1 MLVRRS
7 IPVKLALAV
16 GIPVVASL
24 LFALLALRTL
34 EQVRIG
40 GTQYDEVAES
50 NDLRADILP
59 PPYYIVESYLTAQLM
74 AETTDDATYQDL
86 RLQMA
91 QHEQDY
97 LSAHERWIN
106 DVDVDDPNQ
115 ADIAQLL
122 NDDAYKTATDFYAK
136 VKSDFYPAVELD
148 VRGETTEGAHQVLE
162 EVLLPLYLQHRASV
176 VEAVPLVEKQT
187 STLERDATRSAQRGY
202 SVLLLA
208 LVALTL
214 IALVLAAFVVRAI
227 VRPINRLT
235 RAADEVARTL
245 EQADLEEEAPPLP
258 PIELDASRELN
269 LAADSFNTLIDTTTD
284 LLDRHARTRRNLG
297 EIFQNLGR
305 RNHGLLTRSLQVI
318 TELEQSETDS
328 ETLDRLFRLDHLATR
343 MRRNAENLLVLAGSQ
358 SARPVE
364 RQSTM
369 HDIIRSALS
378 EIEAY
383 TRVDRPELE
392 PVAVKA
398 GAVADVTHLLAEL
411 MENAT
416 NFSPP
421 DTRVRVLGDFVDD
434 GYAVT
439 VIDEG
444 LGMRDDA
451 IAEANQRIQRL
462 ASLDLTPTRTLGLY
476 VVGRLANRHGIRVR
490 LLEGTLRGTVAK
502 VVLPMSLLAEADP
515 TPAELELQRARYE
528 RVLESAI
535 PGASGRTRRGT
546 PMAGPVPA
554 GSAVVTP
561 ASPASPPVPAGP
573 VVNPAA
579 PAPSAIP
586 VAGID
591 DRFEEGPAGGFVH
604 RGPLRPA
611 SEADEPFDGPP
622 ARTVNRPPS
631 VVAPPTRPSPPPFSR
646 PPTGSPSIVPPP
658 SSPAQQP
665 GPAQPAAGS
674 PVPPVP
680 GMAAPSGPAG
690 TPSAGAP
697 PTGDRRGERPP
708 VSAPPPIPPSSLLS
722 GGGSPAPQV
731 PFTPPTLET
740 PAVTGNG
747 AGNGAGNS
755 NSNGAGNGAGPGNGY
770 AGPGSLAGNG
780 YNGAGSFAATDPGP
794 PAGNGNGQG
803 FDGAYGHGQPGN
815 GNGAAGY
822 DGNGNGAAGYDGNG
836 NGAASYDGNG
846 NGAASY
852 DGSGNGDGASAPGQ
866 PGEET
871 RRGMR
876 RRVRGAQMPET
887 SLAAGL
893 GPSPDEPDDGPRGE
907 QLDRQRDSLRA
918 FQHGVDQG
926 ARDGRRV
933 DDEGDQ
939 Q

>member
-40 GTQYDEVAES
+40 GAQYDELAES
-50 NDLRADILP
+50 TDLRADILP

-74 AETTDDATYQDL
+74 AETPDDAAYQDL
-86 RLQMA
+86 RQQMI

-97 LSAHERWIN
+97 LAAHERWVGELDLN
-106 DVDVDDPNQ
+106 DPEQ
-115 ADIAQLL
+115 AEIARLL
-122 NDDAYKTATDFYAK
+122 NDEAFKSATDFYAK
-136 VKSDFYPAVELD
+136 VKSDFYPAVESD
-148 VRGETTEGAHQVLE
+148 VRGSSTEAGHEVLE
-162 EVLLPLYLQHRASV
+162 EVLLPIYVQHRASV
-176 VEAVPLVEKQT
+176 VDAVPLVERQT
-187 STLERDATRSAQRGY
+187 ATLERGATRSAQQGY
-202 SVLLLA
+202 SLLLLA

-245 EQADLEEEAPPLP
+245 EGADLEQEAPPLP

-318 TELEQSETDS
+318 TELEQTETDS

-476 VVGRLANRHGIRVR
+476 VVGRLAHRHGIRVR

-515 TPAELELQRARYE
+515 SPAELELQRARYE

-546 PMAGPVPA
+546 PMPGPVQT
-554 GSAVVTP
+554 GGAVVV
-561 ASPASPPVPAGP
+561 SPP
-573 VVNPAA
+573 A
-579 PAPSAIP
+579 PTAVP

-591 DRFEEGPAGGFVH
+591 DRFDDGPAGGFAH
-604 RGPLRPA
+604 RGPLRPVV
-611 SEADEPFDGPP
+611 DDGELIDGSP
-622 ARTVNRPPS
+622 ARAVNRPPS

-646 PPTGSPSIVPPP
+646 PPTAAPSVLPP
-658 SSPAQQP
+658 SPTPQP
-665 GPAQPAAGS
+665 PAGS
-674 PVPPVP
+674 PVPSVP
-680 GMAAPSGPAG
+680 GPVEPPGPTAVPPAAAWPPAG
-690 TPSAGAP
+690 E
-697 PTGDRRGERPP
+697 RRPERPP
-708 VSAPPPIPPSSLLS
+708 ASAPAPIPPSSLLA
-722 GGGSPAPQV
+722 GTGSEPRLPHPVAPDAPA
-731 PFTPPTLET
+731 TN
-740 PAVTGNG
+740 GNG
-747 AGNGAGNS
+747 IGYAEAESPGT
-755 NSNGAGNGAGPGNGY
+755 SNGAAPNGAAPNGAAPNGINGTFGLAGGPDSY
-770 AGPGSLAGNG
+770 AGNG
-780 YNGAGSFAATDPGP
+780 YDGVHGNGQ
-794 PAGNGNGQG
+794 AGNGQ
-803 FDGAYGHGQPGN
+803 
-815 GNGAAGY
+815 AGT
-822 DGNGNGAAGYDGNG
+822 N
-836 NGAASYDGNG
+836 
-846 NGAASY
+846 
-852 DGSGNGDGASAPGQ
+852 
-866 PGEET
+866 GEET
-871 RRGMR
+871 RGGMR

-887 SLAAGL
+887 SLTAGL
-893 GPSPDEPDDGPRGE
+893 GPNPDQEPDDGPRGE

-926 ARDGRRV
+926 ARDGRQV

-939 Q
+939 QP

>member
-1 MLVRRS
+1 M
-7 IPVKLALAV
+7 KLALAV

-40 GTQYDEVAES
+40 GAQYDEVAQS

-74 AETTDDATYQDL
+74 AETTDDAAFQDL
-86 RLQMA
+86 KAQMG
-91 QHEQDY
+91 QHELDY
-97 LSAHERWIN
+97 QGAHERWIAELKPT
-106 DVDVDDPNQ
+106 DPGE
-115 ADIAQLL
+115 AEVARLL
-122 NDDAYKTATDFYAK
+122 NEDAYESANDFYAK
-136 VKSDFYPAVELD
+136 VKSDFYPAVEAD
-148 VRGETTEGAHQVLE
+148 IRGDSTDAGHDVLE

-176 VEAVPLVEKQT
+176 VDAVPLVERQT
-187 STLERDATRSAQRGY
+187 SALERDATRSAQRGY
-202 SVLLLA
+202 SLLLLA

-214 IALVLAAFVVRAI
+214 IALLLAALVVRAI

-245 EQADLEEEAPPLP
+245 ETADLEQEAPALP

-328 ETLDRLFRLDHLATR
+328 ATLDRLFRLDHLATR

-364 RQSTM
+364 RQSSM

-411 MENAT
+411 LENAT

-444 LGMRDDA
+444 LGMREDA

-476 VVGRLANRHGIRVR
+476 VVGRLAHRHGIRVR

-515 TPAELELQRARYE
+515 SPAELELQRARYE

-535 PGASGRTRRGT
+535 PGGSGRTRRGT

-554 GSAVVTP
+554 GVATV
-561 ASPASPPVPAGP
+561 SPAANPPMPTAV
-573 VVNPAA
+573 
-579 PAPSAIP
+579 P

-591 DRFEEGPAGGFVH
+591 DRFDDGPAGGFVH

-611 SEADEPFDGPP
+611 ADGDVQVDGMSS
-622 ARTVNRPPS
+622 RTVNRPPS

-646 PPTGSPSIVPPP
+646 PPTAIPSAMPPSPPATVPPP
-658 SSPAQQP
+658 
-665 GPAQPAAGS
+665 GGS
-674 PVPPVP
+674 LPSAVPPVP
-680 GMAAPSGPAG
+680 GAPAPSGPAPG
-690 TPSAGAP
+690 S
-697 PTGDRRGERPP
+697 PTGDRRAERPP
-708 VSAPPPIPPSSLLS
+708 VAGPAPIPPSSLLS
-722 GGGSPAPQV
+722 GAGGPRVPPASPV
-731 PFTPPTLET
+731 DGPPAGGAGV
-740 PAVTGNG
+740 AVTGHT
-747 AGNGAGNS
+747 GNGS
-755 NSNGAGNGAGPGNGY
+755 
-770 AGPGSLAGNG
+770 
-780 YNGAGSFAATDPGP
+780 ATDAAY
-794 PAGNGNGQG
+794 AGNGNGS
-803 FDGAYGHGQPGN
+803 GHPGN
-815 GNGAAGY
+815 GFTGNGSIDNGYTGNGSIDNGYTGNGQTGNGHGYGGAAADTGSAGPNGQGIGST
-822 DGNGNGAAGYDGNG
+822 DSTDPTGNGLGSPGNGWAGGEPAPGAAP
-836 NGAASYDGNG
+836 AA
-846 NGAASY
+846 
-852 DGSGNGDGASAPGQ
+852 GQ
-866 PGEET
+866 ET
-871 RRGMR
+871 RGGMR

-887 SLAAGL
+887 SLTAGL
-893 GPSPDEPDDGPRGE
+893 GPNPDQTSEAAGPRGE

-926 ARDGRRV
+926 ARDGRQV
-933 DDEGDQ
+933 DDEGDHQ
-939 Q
+939 P

>member
-40 GTQYDEVAES
+40 GAQYDELAES

-59 PPYYIVESYLTAQLM
+59 PPYYIVESYLTAQLL

-86 RLQMA
+86 RRQMD
-91 QHEQDY
+91 QHEQNY
-97 LSAHERWIN
+97 VAAHERWT
-106 DVDVDDPNQ
+106 
-115 ADIAQLL
+115 ADLKPSDSGEAEIARLL
-122 NDDAYKTATDFYAK
+122 NDDAFTSATDFYAK
-136 VKSDFYPAVELD
+136 VRSEFYPAVEAD
-148 VRGETTEGAHQVLE
+148 IRGDSTDAGHQVLE
-162 EVLLPLYLQHRASV
+162 DVLLPIYLQHRGSV
-176 VEAVPLVEKQT
+176 VEAVPLVENQT
-187 STLERDATRSAQRGY
+187 AALERGATRSAQRGY
-202 SVLLLA
+202 SLLLLA

-245 EQADLEEEAPPLP
+245 EGADLEQEAPALP

-318 TELEQSETDS
+318 TELEQTETDS

-476 VVGRLANRHGIRVR
+476 VVGRLAHRHGIRVR

-515 TPAELELQRARYE
+515 SPAELELQRARYE

-535 PGASGRTRRGT
+535 PGGSGRTRRGT
-546 PMAGPVPA
+546 PMPDPASAGA
-554 GSAVVTP
+554 AVV
-561 ASPASPPVPAGP
+561 SPAPNPMVPMPAAFSPP
-573 VVNPAA
+573 A
-579 PAPSAIP
+579 PTAVP

-591 DRFEEGPAGGFVH
+591 DRFDDGGPAGGFTY
-604 RGPLRPA
+604 RGPLRPVT
-611 SEADEPFDGPP
+611 DEGDQLDGLPS
-622 ARTVNRPPS
+622 RTVNRPPS

-646 PPTGSPSIVPPP
+646 PPTAAPSVL
-658 SSPAQQP
+658 
-665 GPAQPAAGS
+665 
-674 PVPPVP
+674 PPVP
-680 GMAAPSGPAG
+680 SPTPPPAAASSPPPAGYPVPGVAGPSGPPTVVPPAAVPPAG
-690 TPSAGAP
+690 E
-697 PTGDRRGERPP
+697 RRAERPP
-708 VSAPPPIPPSSLLS
+708 VSAPPPIPPSSLL
-722 GGGSPAPQV
+722 A
-731 PFTPPTLET
+731 
-740 PAVTGNG
+740 G
-747 AGNGAGNS
+747 AGTAPRVPSAPPPSDALANGVNGHGDGYTEAPRAGGLQGAAG
-755 NSNGAGNGAGPGNGY
+755 SNGFGVDGTAVHGALDINGIAGGPGGTAY
-770 AGPGSLAGNG
+770 AGPVDTNGSGYDGVYGNG
-780 YNGAGSFAATDPGP
+780 HL
-794 PAGNGNGQG
+794 GNGNGNGHVGNGHAGDGQG
-803 FDGAYGHGQPGN
+803 LAGQPG
-815 GNGAAGY
+815 
-822 DGNGNGAAGYDGNG
+822 DM
-836 NGAASYDGNG
+836 
-846 NGAASY
+846 
-852 DGSGNGDGASAPGQ
+852 

-871 RRGMR
+871 RGGMR

-887 SLAAGL
+887 SLTAGL
-893 GPSPDEPDDGPRGE
+893 GPNPDQQPEEGPRGE

-926 ARDGRRV
+926 ARDGRQV
-933 DDEGDQ
+933 DDEGDHQ
-939 Q
+939 P